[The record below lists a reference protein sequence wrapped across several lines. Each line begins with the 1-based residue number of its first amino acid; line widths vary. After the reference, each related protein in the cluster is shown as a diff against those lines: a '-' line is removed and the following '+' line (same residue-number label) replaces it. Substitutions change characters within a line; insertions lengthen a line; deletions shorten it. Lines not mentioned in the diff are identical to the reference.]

1 MADTTGPASRAGSGT
16 SNTLEAPPLQLPGPA
31 GLSEQQVRGRACV
44 WCAVA
49 LSNATAIDLAVREVS
64 AHGSPTH
71 WFPRGCRPC
80 AKLHVYRALLDHTQ
94 SCEAPCR
101 GTSDSPRRGR
111 AAPRWCELM
120 VRRLAGVQPHDR
132 ARSGSG
138 DGRTFVYRHLR

>member
-1 MADTTGPASRAGSGT
+1 MADITGPASRAGSGT

-49 LSNATAIDLAVREVS
+49 LSNATAIDLGVREVS
-64 AHGSPTH
+64 AHGSSTH

-94 SCEAPCR
+94 SCEQCNDEPTRCTEGHALR
-101 GTSDSPRRGR
+101 QILKEARRR
-111 AAPRWCELM
+111 
-120 VRRLAGVQPHDR
+120 
-132 ARSGSG
+132 
-138 DGRTFVYRHLR
+138 